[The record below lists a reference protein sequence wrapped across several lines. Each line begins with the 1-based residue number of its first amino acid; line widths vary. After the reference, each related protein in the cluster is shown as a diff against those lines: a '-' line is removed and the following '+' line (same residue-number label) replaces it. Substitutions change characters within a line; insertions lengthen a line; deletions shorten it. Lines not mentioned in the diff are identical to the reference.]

1 MADSVSP
8 RCSNRTPDSVYTGDE
23 QNGGKIFVEDECT
36 GIMAN
41 GLFFLLIGLPII
53 FAFFVGASYVGTKH
67 ALRSYFEGE
76 DPPSGLISI
85 EDDEKGR

>member
-1 MADSVSP
+1 
-8 RCSNRTPDSVYTGDE
+8 
-23 QNGGKIFVEDECT
+23 
-36 GIMAN
+36 MAN

-53 FAFFVGASYVGTKH
+53 FAFFVGASYLGTKH

-76 DPPSGLISI
+76 DLPSGLISI